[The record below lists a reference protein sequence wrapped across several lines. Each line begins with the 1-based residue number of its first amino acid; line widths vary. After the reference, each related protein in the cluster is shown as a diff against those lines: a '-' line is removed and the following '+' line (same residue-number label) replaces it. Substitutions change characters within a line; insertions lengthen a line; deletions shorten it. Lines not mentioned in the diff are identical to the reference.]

1 MSIEFIQGQEE
12 VCPPEAKYHI
22 EGSHCICEDGKP
34 VIVSS
39 LWKCI
44 QRVRQMESEMVRY
57 YEHSDLTIMPY
68 EQIITQKFDEE
79 GNVISQSWRW
89 PKLHPLKEVSNYD
102 EQPISRFK

>member
-1 MSIEFIQGQEE
+1 MTELHPYKDPRVYGLGWSRE
-12 VCPPEAKYHI
+12 VPKYHI
-22 EGSHCICEDGKP
+22 DGSHMICEDGKP

-57 YEHSDLTIMPY
+57 YEHSDLTIMPCPV
-68 EQIITQKFDEE
+68 
-79 GNVISQSWRW
+79 NVFGGYDHVQTY
-89 PKLHPLKEVSNYD
+89 PLKQHSNYD

>member
-12 VCPPEAKYHI
+12 VCPAAPKYHI
-22 EGSHCICEDGKP
+22 DKSHCICEDGKP
-34 VIVSS
+34 VIVST

-44 QRVRQMESEMVRY
+44 QRVRQMESEMTRM

-68 EQIITQKFDEE
+68 EQIITDNLDEE
-79 GNVISQSWRW
+79 GNLRSRSSRW
-89 PKLHPLKEVSNYD
+89 PQLHPLKEVSNYD

>member
-1 MSIEFIQGQEE
+1 MMSYTVSIEEE
-12 VCPPEAKYHI
+12 VCPPDPKYYI

-44 QRVRQMESEMVRY
+44 QRVRQMESGMTRM

-68 EQIITQKFDEE
+68 EQVITKDEY
-79 GNVISQSWRW
+79 GGSSATW
-89 PKLHPLKEVSNYD
+89 PAIHPLKEVSNYD

>member
-1 MSIEFIQGQEE
+1 MAINTMTELEPYKDPRVCGLGWSRE
-12 VCPPEAKYHI
+12 VPKYHI
-22 EGSHCICEDGKP
+22 EGSHMICEDGKP

-57 YEHSDLTIMPY
+57 YEHSDLTIMPCPDY
-68 EQIITQKFDEE
+68 
-79 GNVISQSWRW
+79 NV
-89 PKLHPLKEVSNYD
+89 KTHPLKQHSNYD

>member
-1 MSIEFIQGQEE
+1 MSIEEE
-12 VCPPEAKYHI
+12 VCPADPKYHI
-22 EGSHCICEDGKP
+22 EGSHMICEDGKP

-68 EQIITQKFDEE
+68 EQVITE
-79 GNVISQSWRW
+79 GETEWGSWRKYRW
-89 PKLHPLKEVSNYD
+89 PQLHPLKEVSNYD